1 MRKSILLFSASIGVA
16 ILYITSCQ
24 KHDATPPCGGPKDIT
39 VTTMK
44 VFATGLNSPRGLK
57 FGPDGNLY
65 VAEAGLGGTN
75 STVGVCEQVTF
86 PVGPYLGST
95 TSGRVSKIDRNGVR
109 TTVTDQLPSSVDQ
122 EIVGGDFQG
131 VADVAFVGNKLYA
144 LLAGAGCSHGV
155 PSIPNG
161 IVKIEPNGSWSLVT
175 NLSEYTMT
183 HPVAHPEPHG
193 GAEPDGTPYGMIN
206 VNGDLYL
213 TEPNQGDIVKVTI
226 PGGVASRVV
235 DVSVTQG
242 HIVPTVIAFHE
253 GNFYMGNLDTFPVV
267 KGQSGIYKITPG
279 GQVTPLTHGF
289 TTILGIDFDQE
300 GRLYVLENSTVDGP
314 GPTPNTGDIVRVDLS
329 GKKEI
334 LISGLSQPTGM
345 AFGPDGKLY
354 VSNHGFGPG
363 STGGG
368 QILQLTFNCE
378 YVAGDTHPN

>member
-1 MRKSILLFSASIGVA
+1 MKQKFVFFFAVIAAIIILPMG
-16 ILYITSCQ
+16 CQ
-24 KHDATPPCGGPKDIT
+24 KHELPPPCGGPNDVT

-75 STVGVCEQVTF
+75 SSAGLCEQVTF

-155 PSIPNG
+155 PSVPNG
-161 IVKIEPNGSWSLVT
+161 IVKIESNGSWSLVS

-183 HPVAHPEPHG
+183 HPTAHPEPHG

-206 VNGDLYL
+206 VNGNLYI
-213 TEPNQGDIVKVTI
+213 TEPNQGDLVKVAI

-235 DVSVTQG
+235 DISVSQG

-279 GQVTPLTHGF
+279 GNVQPLMHGF
-289 TTILGIDFDQE
+289 TTILGIDFDQQ
-300 GRLYVLENSTVDGP
+300 GRLYVLENATVDGP

-334 LISGLSQPTGM
+334 LVSGLAQPTGM
-345 AFGPDGKLY
+345 TFGPDGKLY
-354 VSNHGFGPG
+354 VSNKGFGSG
-363 STGGG
+363 TTGGG
-368 QILQLTFNCE
+368 EILQISFKCE
-378 YVAGDTHPN
+378 YVAADTKN

>member
-1 MRKSILLFSASIGVA
+1 MKRK
-16 ILYITSCQ
+16 ILYFPALIAVSAVIFTACKRDHVPCDCQ
-24 KHDATPPCGGPKDIT
+24 NGGVPT
-39 VTTMK
+39 VK

-75 STVGVCEQVTF
+75 STIGICEQVTF

-95 TSGRVSKIDRNGVR
+95 TSGRVSKIDHNGVR

-131 VADVAFVGNKLYA
+131 VADVAFVGNTLYA

-161 IVKIEPNGSWSLVT
+161 VVKIENNGSWSMVA

-183 HPVAHPEPHG
+183 HPTAHPEPHG

-206 VNGDLYL
+206 VQGNLYV
-213 TEPNQGDIVKVTI
+213 TEPNQGDLVKVTT
-226 PGGVASRVV
+226 GGVASRVV
-235 DVSVTQG
+235 DISVSQG
-242 HIVPTVIAFHE
+242 HIVPTVIAFRE

-279 GQVTPLTHGF
+279 GQVTPITHGF
-289 TTILGIDFDQE
+289 TTILGLDFDE
-300 GRLYVLENSTVDGP
+300 AGRLYVLENSTVDGQ
-314 GPTPNTGDIVRVDLS
+314 GPTPNTGDIVRIDLT

-334 LISGLSQPTGM
+334 LVSGLSLPTGM
-345 AFGPDGKLY
+345 TFGPDGKLY
-354 VSNHGFGPG
+354 VSNMGFGPG
-363 STGGG
+363 TTGGG
-368 QILQLTFNCE
+368 QVLQIDLQHCTTPVPIATVKN
-378 YVAGDTHPN
+378 

>member
-1 MRKSILLFSASIGVA
+1 MKTKNLLALSAVLLGTLFSTECNKYPIHQYQCGPNETTVA
-16 ILYITSCQ
+16 
-24 KHDATPPCGGPKDIT
+24 
-39 VTTMK
+39 TTK

-75 STVGVCEQVTF
+75 STAGLCEQVTF

-155 PSIPNG
+155 PSVPNG
-161 IVKIEPNGSWSLVT
+161 IVKIENNGSWSLVS

-183 HPVAHPEPHG
+183 HPTAHPEPHG

-206 VNGDLYL
+206 VNGDLYV

-226 PGGVASRVV
+226 PGGIASRVV
-235 DVSVTQG
+235 DISVTQG

-267 KGQSGIYKITPG
+267 KGQSGIYKITPDG
-279 GQVTPLTHGF
+279 NVQPLTHGF
-289 TTILGIDFDQE
+289 TTILGIDFDQQ

-334 LISGLSQPTGM
+334 LVSGLAQPTGM
-345 AFGPDGKLY
+345 TFGPDGKLY
-354 VSNHGFGPG
+354 VSNKGFGPG

-368 QILQLTFNCE
+368 EILQISLNCE
-378 YVAGDTHPN
+378 RVQGEKTE

>member
-1 MRKSILLFSASIGVA
+1 MKQKQKFQLLLTIMSACFFFFTGCKKNP
-16 ILYITSCQ
+16 TPNCG
-24 KHDATPPCGGPKDIT
+24 DGATT
-39 VTTMK
+39 VTITK

-75 STVGVCEQVTF
+75 STAGLCEQVTF

-109 TTVTDQLPSSVDQ
+109 TTVTDKLPSSVDQ

-155 PSIPNG
+155 PSVPNG
-161 IVKIEPNGSWSLVT
+161 IVKIENDGSWSLVS

-193 GAEPDGTPYGMIN
+193 GLEPDGTPYGMIN
-206 VNGDLYL
+206 VNGDLYV

-226 PGGVASRVV
+226 PGGLASRVV
-235 DVSVTQG
+235 DISVTQG

-279 GQVTPLTHGF
+279 GSVQPLMHGF
-289 TTILGIDFDQE
+289 TTVLGIDFDQQ
-300 GRLYVLENSTVDGP
+300 GRLYVLENSTVDGQ

-334 LISGLSQPTGM
+334 IVSGLAQPTGM
-345 AFGPDGKLY
+345 TFGPDGKLY
-354 VSNHGFGPG
+354 VSNKGFGPG

-368 QILQLTFNCE
+368 EILQITFKCE
-378 YVAGDTHPN
+378 YVQGDAKK

>member
-1 MRKSILLFSASIGVA
+1 MKQKFLFLLAAIAACFFFFIGCKKN
-16 ILYITSCQ
+16 S
-24 KHDATPPCGGPKDIT
+24 TPVCGDGKTT

-75 STVGVCEQVTF
+75 STAGLCGQVTF

-95 TSGRVSKIDRNGVR
+95 TSGRVSKIDANGVR

-144 LLAGAGCSHGV
+144 VLAGAGCSHGV
-155 PSIPNG
+155 PSVPNG
-161 IVKIEPNGSWSLVT
+161 IVKIENNGSWSLVS
-175 NLSEYTMT
+175 NLSEYTMS
-183 HPVAHPEPHG
+183 HPTAHPEPHG

-206 VNGDLYL
+206 VNGDLYV

-226 PGGVASRVV
+226 PGGIASRVV
-235 DVSVTQG
+235 DISVSQG

-279 GQVTPLTHGF
+279 GNVQPLMHGF
-289 TTILGIDFDQE
+289 TTILGIDFDQQ
-300 GRLYVLENSTVDGP
+300 GRLYVLENSTVDGQ
-314 GPTPNTGDIVRVDLS
+314 GPTPGTGDIVRVDLS
-329 GKKEI
+329 GNKEI
-334 LISGLSQPTGM
+334 LVSGLDQPTGM
-345 AFGPDGKLY
+345 TFGPDGKLY
-354 VSNHGFGPG
+354 VSNKGFGPG

-368 QILQLTFNCE
+368 EILQISFKCE
-378 YVAGDTHPN
+378 YVQPDTKN

>member
-1 MRKSILLFSASIGVA
+1 MKQKQKLRLVLTFMSAFFFFFTG
-16 ILYITSCQ
+16 C
-24 KHDATPPCGGPKDIT
+24 KKNPTPACGDGQTT

-75 STVGVCEQVTF
+75 STAGLCEQVTF

-122 EIVGGDFQG
+122 EIAGGDFQG

-144 LLAGAGCSHGV
+144 VLAGAGCSHGV
-155 PSIPNG
+155 PSVPNG
-161 IVKIEPNGSWSLVT
+161 IVKIENNGSWSLVS

-183 HPVAHPEPHG
+183 HPTAHPEPHG

-206 VNGDLYL
+206 VNGDLYV
-213 TEPNQGDIVKVTI
+213 TEPNQGDLVKVTI

-235 DVSVTQG
+235 DISVSQG
-242 HIVPTVIAFHE
+242 HIVPTVIAFHQ

-279 GQVTPLTHGF
+279 GSVQPLMHGF
-289 TTILGIDFDQE
+289 TTILGLDFDQQ
-300 GRLYVLENSTVDGP
+300 GRLYILENSTVDGQ
-314 GPTPNTGDIVRVDLS
+314 GPTPGTGDVVRVDLS

-334 LISGLSQPTGM
+334 LVSGLAQPTGM
-345 AFGPDGKLY
+345 TFGPDGKLY
-354 VSNHGFGPG
+354 ISNKGFGPG

-368 QILQLTFNCE
+368 EILQITFKCE
-378 YVAGDTHPN
+378 YVAPDTKK

>member
-1 MRKSILLFSASIGVA
+1 MKTKNLRALSAVMLCILFFTACKKYAS
-16 ILYITSCQ
+16 Q
-24 KHDATPPCGGPKDIT
+24 QQCGPNE
-39 VTTMK
+39 TTLTTTK

-75 STVGVCEQVTF
+75 STAGLCEQVTF

-95 TSGRVSKIDRNGVR
+95 TSGRVSKIDRDGVR

-144 LLAGAGCSHGV
+144 VLAGAGCSHGV
-155 PSIPNG
+155 PSVPNG
-161 IVKIEPNGSWSLVT
+161 IVKIENNGSWSLVS

-183 HPVAHPEPHG
+183 HPTAHPEPHG

-206 VNGDLYL
+206 VNGDLYV

-226 PGGVASRVV
+226 PGGIASRVV
-235 DVSVTQG
+235 DISVSQG

-267 KGQSGIYKITPG
+267 KGQSGIYKISPG
-279 GQVTPLTHGF
+279 GNVQPLTHGF
-289 TTILGIDFDQE
+289 TTILGIDFDQQ
-300 GRLYVLENSTVDGP
+300 GRLYVLENSTVDGQ

-334 LISGLSQPTGM
+334 LVSGLSLPTGM
-345 AFGPDGKLY
+345 TFGPDGKLY
-354 VSNHGFGPG
+354 VSNKGFGPG

-368 QILQLTFNCE
+368 EILQISLNCE
-378 YVAGDTHPN
+378 RVQGEKKE

>member
-1 MRKSILLFSASIGVA
+1 MKQKQKFRLLFAVTAAFFFFFTGCNKYPS
-16 ILYITSCQ
+16 Q
-24 KHDATPPCGGPKDIT
+24 QQCGPNETT
-39 VTTMK
+39 VTTTK

-75 STVGVCEQVTF
+75 STAGLCGQVTF

-95 TSGRVSKIDRNGVR
+95 TSGRVSKIDCNGVR

-122 EIVGGDFQG
+122 EIAGGDFQG
-131 VADVAFVGNKLYA
+131 VADVAFVGDKLYA

-155 PSIPNG
+155 PSVPNG
-161 IVKIEPNGSWSLVT
+161 IVKIENNGSWSLVS

-183 HPVAHPEPHG
+183 HPTAHPEPHG

-213 TEPNQGDIVKVTI
+213 TEPNQGDLVKVTI
-226 PGGVASRVV
+226 PGGIASRVV
-235 DVSVTQG
+235 DISVSQG

-279 GQVTPLTHGF
+279 GNVQPLTHGF
-289 TTILGIDFDQE
+289 TTILGIDFDQQ
-300 GRLYVLENSTVDGP
+300 GRLYVLENSTAGP
-314 GPTPNTGDIVRVDLS
+314 GPTPNTGDIIRVDLS
-329 GKKEI
+329 GKREI
-334 LISGLSQPTGM
+334 LVSGLDLPTGM
-345 AFGPDGKLY
+345 TFGPDGKLY
-354 VSNHGFGPG
+354 VSNKGFGPG

-368 QILQLTFNCE
+368 EILQISFNCE
-378 YVAGDTHPN
+378 RVQGEKNE